1 MFFLNLFAGAEFCV
15 LPQHV
20 EYLYSGT
27 APDLLVKILS
37 SESRGCSPALRVT
50 IGNITFST
58 AIEASQLSDVN
69 ARLSRSQRRL
79 ALTAS
84 TRQLLER
91 LACCVEEGTP
101 VLLVG
106 ETGCGKTAAVQY
118 VAELLARPL
127 HVLNM
132 SHQTDE
138 LDLLGGYKPLD
149 ARLLVQPLRAAFE
162 QLFVRSFSRS
172 QNARFLEHIHRVF
185 LERKW
190 PLLFKLMQHVLEQ
203 ALAKLDAAPNASQA
217 DSEHQTTRPSHTEW
231 QQFGSQLT
239 RIREQI
245 ERSSSRNARLAF
257 QFVEGSTR
265 ADLS

>member
-1 MFFLNLFAGAEFCV
+1 M
-15 LPQHV
+15 LPQQV
-20 EYLYSGT
+20 EYLFNAAT
-27 APDLLVKILS
+27 PDLQAKLAQSNNGTPVLT
-37 SESRGCSPALRVT
+37 VT

-58 AIEASQLSDVN
+58 RVESSHLPEVS
-69 ARLSRSQRRL
+69 ARLARSQRRL

-84 TRQLLER
+84 TRRLLDR
-91 LACCVEEGTP
+91 LACCVEDGTP

-118 VAELLARPL
+118 VAELLAHPL

-149 ARLLVQPLRAAFE
+149 ARLLVQPLRATFE

-185 LERKW
+185 LDRKW
-190 PLLFKLMQHVLEQ
+190 SLLFRLMQHVLVQ
-203 ALAKLDAAPNASQA
+203 ALDRLGTDMDTDAASS
-217 DSEHQTTRPSHTEW
+217 DSKTEPEQQQPPQKGRPSSSEW
-231 QQFGSQLT
+231 HEFGTQLA
-239 RIREQI
+239 RVREQI
-245 ERSSSRNARLAF
+245 ERSSARNARLAF
-257 QFVEGSTR
+257 QFVEGIAPIHRNTPFE
-265 ADLS
+265 